1 MLGDCYV
8 SYRRL
13 NSAIISHSLRPG
25 RLIVMRITLIVL
37 GVALQLAIST
47 GVPYG
52 RDRRQFNGPRKV
64 VVESEMTCQNFT
76 VKECNNLGDGYNTA
90 LFPNQR
96 GLNLNQSR
104 ERFADF
110 VPLVKSGCSAKVRTF
125 FCFYFFPFCDLTVWN
140 TIPMSQRNNM
150 KPIMPCRETC
160 QEVRDSC
167 EALLESYSVHGL
179 NFSWPDWLN
188 CDNDYFL
195 LASTSRC
202 ANGTTSLSN
211 KDTKE
216 IDEEPTIKEVT
227 EEDGGDT
234 TSEILT
240 EKPQAETPSSA
251 PPTPAC
257 NCTVKCKP
265 RTKISGG
272 TFKNNDYNFGEL
284 FDDIIEDRF

>member
-1 MLGDCYV
+1 
-8 SYRRL
+8 
-13 NSAIISHSLRPG
+13 
-25 RLIVMRITLIVL
+25 MRITLIVL

-64 VVESEMTCQNFT
+64 VEESVMTCQNFT
-76 VKECNNLGDGYNTA
+76 VKECNDIGDGYNTA

-104 ERFADF
+104 QEFAGYAL
-110 VPLVKSGCSAKVRTF
+110 LVKSGCSAKVRTF
-125 FCFYFFPFCDLTVWN
+125 FCFFYFPFCDLTMWN
-140 TIPMSQRNNM
+140 TIPMSQRKGM

-167 EALLESYSVHGL
+167 EGLLESYRYRGR
-179 NFSWPDWLN
+179 NFTWPEWLD

-195 LASTSRC
+195 PVNTSIC
-202 ANGTTSLSN
+202 ADGTTSLSN
-211 KDTKE
+211 KDNKE
-216 IDEEPTIKEVT
+216 IDEEPTV
-227 EEDGGDT
+227 EEDSGDT

-240 EKPQAETPSSA
+240 EKPQPETPSSA

-257 NCTVKCKP
+257 NCTLKCKP

-284 FDDIIEDRF
+284 FDDIIEGRF